1 MFFVGV
7 PKLVIIA
14 VVGFFLFG
22 VPLMAYLAT
31 ICQRKNREESN
42 RKGDSR

>member
-1 MFFVGV
+1 LFFVGM
-7 PKLVIIA
+7 PKLVIILA
-14 VVGFFLFG
+14 VGFFLFG

-31 ICQRKNREESN
+31 VCQRRRGEDPN